1 MGARRLGGMV
11 GSIGQSTLLW
21 SMELN
26 DLTIDSKWVAM
37 ESIWRKIGGV
47 AIDVC
52 VSCSRGIERTWMFS
66 TWGATVGCVWRLERL
81 DGQALIFCWA
91 TVIWDGHCADA
102 QNYWGGW

>member
-52 VSCSRGIERTWMFS
+52 VSCLTGIETTWMFS
-66 TWGATVGCVWRLERL
+66 TWDATVGYV
-81 DGQALIFCWA
+81 
-91 TVIWDGHCADA
+91 
-102 QNYWGGW
+102 